1 MAAAIGLTPNKI
13 VGLVALLLAG
23 YFVIIAVTNAAHN
36 ASLAQEQR
44 QLERENTQ
52 LTRTVGELQAVKS
65 YVRSEAYIESVA
77 RQQLNLVRPGEVL
90 VKVLPTEPGDPA
102 QQDGPPEPWWRRL
115 FGR

>member
-13 VGLVALLLAG
+13 VGLVAMLLAG
-23 YFVIIAVTNAAHN
+23 YFVIIAVSNAAHN

-44 QLERENTQ
+44 SLERENTQ
-52 LTRTVGELQAVKS
+52 LTQTVGELQAVKG

-77 RQQLNLVRPGEVL
+77 RQQLNLVRKGEIL
-90 VKVLPTEPGDPA
+90 VKVLPTEPNTDT
-102 QQDGPPEPWWRRL
+102 QHDGPPEPWWRRL